1 MIASILLILL
11 GLFFF
16 ALGLV
21 KFFVIKQSLVMLH
34 FSILPEFF
42 GLAFVAAG
50 CCLMFA
56 SLFIAIKIIAILFLL
71 FLSMPV
77 ASQAMAIVASAPDCK
92 DFKD

>member
-1 MIASILLILL
+1 MIASILLMLL

-42 GLAFVAAG
+42 GFAFITAG
-50 CCLMFA
+50 ACLMFA
-56 SLFIAIKIIAILFLL
+56 SVFIAIKIIAILFLL
-71 FLSMPV
+71 FLTMPV
-77 ASQAMAIVASAPDCK
+77 ASQAMAIIASAPDCK
-92 DFKD
+92 NFND